1 MRASARWR
9 RVLRPRGTNPWTG
22 LLGPQARVCAGAG
35 RRREGRRQG
44 SLLFLCLA
52 PHSLKA
58 HTKCLAGILR
68 AGVNTQS
75 ADSQRLQT
83 PIPVQPFLS
92 GMRVRSP
99 GFSAAF
105 PFSFVQALGRWPFA
119 VMVRCSFVTRNKA
132 MIQNAG
138 NCTFEIVF
146 QSSVLVAGIIL
157 RLPLSS
163 KTAWFPPI
171 GRSGPWPCA
180 PESAIG
186 YQSCGGVYFR
196 AEFPKL

>member
-9 RVLRPRGTNPWTG
+9 RVLRPRGTNPWTA
-22 LLGPQARVCAGAG
+22 LLGAQARVCAGAG
-35 RRREGRRQG
+35 RRREGRGQG

-58 HTKCLAGILR
+58 HTKCLDGILR

-83 PIPVQPFLS
+83 LIPFQPFLS
-92 GMRVRSP
+92 AVRGRSP

-105 PFSFVQALGRWPFA
+105 PSSFAPALGRWPFA

-132 MIQNAG
+132 MIQNDG
-138 NCTFEIVF
+138 NCNFEIVF
-146 QSSVLVAGIIL
+146 QPRVLVGRHYPQAPII
-157 RLPLSS
+157 
-163 KTAWFPPI
+163 F
-171 GRSGPWPCA
+171 
-180 PESAIG
+180 
-186 YQSCGGVYFR
+186 QDGVVFSNW
-196 AEFPKL
+196 